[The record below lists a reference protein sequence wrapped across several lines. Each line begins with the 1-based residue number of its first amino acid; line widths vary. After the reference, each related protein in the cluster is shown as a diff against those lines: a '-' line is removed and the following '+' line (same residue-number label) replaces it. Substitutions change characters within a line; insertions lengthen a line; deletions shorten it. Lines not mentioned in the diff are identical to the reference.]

1 MALNPHFQF
10 SQDMPITNYK
20 INQNGV
26 EIITMERADEVR
38 YILSYTAGEDVVFRC
53 EIPELPADLEK
64 ITMHDV
70 IEMAGDYSR

>member
-1 MALNPHFQF
+1 MELYRHFQF

-26 EIITMERADEVR
+26 EIITMERAGEIR
-38 YILSYTAGEDVVFRC
+38 YILSYTAGEDVVFKC
-53 EIPELPADLEK
+53 EVAELPDDLEK

-70 IEMAGDYSR
+70 MEMADDFRL